1 MRAKTSDMD
10 IAWGWWQATPNFQL
24 GGGYYWNT
32 GSLQAGVDW
41 QHNLDLDGGGFGFTN
56 TSNEQIRLTWSARR
70 PRRRHRAR
78 LRSASRTTTPVAPM
92 RISSLRF
99 DEDDVEE
106 KTNSNSKPKDDF
118 CASSAESDIPQIGG
132 YFLWDGGG
140 GLQLTGAA
148 SWQKDESEVTV
159 FSEGDYPAALETL
172 T

>member
-1 MRAKTSDMD
+1 MD

-41 QHNLDLDGGGFGFTN
+41 QHNLDLDGGDFGFTN
-56 TSNEQIRLTWSARR
+56 TSNEQIRLTWSAKASEEA
-70 PRRRHRAR
+70 PPR
-78 LRSASRTTTPVAPM
+78 LRSASRTTTPVAP
-92 RISSLRF
+92 IENFVSEF
-99 DEDDVEE
+99 DEDEVDEGEE
-106 KTNSNSKPKDDF
+106 IEFEGEFDF

-140 GLQLTGAA
+140 GWQLTGAA

-159 FSEGDYPAALETL
+159 FGEGDVADA
-172 T
+172 